1 MRPIVSLSRFSLFL
15 SASVSLLLLAM
26 PAGAQTTNDPD
37 AAVGQKLQA
46 AIACI
51 NRLSDRAF
59 ESRSRYVDW
68 AGDKAQMKKK
78 PRNVLGLY
86 TIYETDDCAKGVSDA
101 KAVAPAQP
109 EIESASEAYV
119 KAVQALEP
127 LLKDADDYYEQENYR
142 DDKFAKGKEMH
153 PKLLAAWDEFGK
165 ADTALRGIVAKIGDE
180 RQLAELA
187 NVEKTEGKKA
197 RYHIMNTFLQAKTL
211 MHLETDVEM
220 KKMDLPKVQQQIAA
234 YEQALKD
241 LEAFNDGEGA
251 GKIDSFYLSSAKDVL
266 VTAKGLMRRVR
277 DKEGF
282 SEGDMMMLSQ
292 PGAGWMIEGSQP
304 RLIRDYN
311 QLVDNYNRM

>member
-1 MRPIVSLSRFSLFL
+1 MRPIVPLSRSSLFL

-26 PAGAQTTNDPD
+26 PAAAQTTNDAD

-109 EIESASEAYV
+109 EIEGASEAYV

-153 PKLLAAWDEFGK
+153 PKLLAAWDDFGK
-165 ADTALRGIVAKIGDE
+165 ADSALRGIVAKIGDE

-241 LEAFNDGEGA
+241 LEAFNEGEGA

-282 SEGDMMMLSQ
+282 SEGDLMMLSQ